1 MGESQARDFALGAL
15 ASRSLRVFGA
25 PNEENKGRQGG
36 CYPSEY
42 RRQGGCQQHP
52 SRPMP
57 SKCPHLRICT
67 ARCALPSGRPSGAGE
82 VAGLTLAARRGEAW
96 CWPPRR
102 RCGRFC
108 TPSAARWRSVRPPRR
123 ARASALTQPHTP
135 SNDQHAPS
143 PTAVARGRCEAA
155 ALTPRRGVNS
165 PRSGLSPSR
174 PLQRGWRAPR
184 RPPLGARWA
193 RGRCWWSPTRTTR
206 PCSSRRC

>member
-52 SRPMP
+52 LRP
-57 SKCPHLRICT
+57 SNARIC
-67 ARCALPSGRPSGAGE
+67 AFAHCALRAAERQTLGGGGGCGADLGCS
-82 VAGLTLAARRGEAW
+82 ARRGMVLAATAALW
-96 CWPPRR
+96 AFLYAVSCALAL
-102 RCGRFC
+102 GA
-108 TPSAARWRSVRPPRR
+108 SAAAS
-123 ARASALTQPHTP
+123 ARTRALTQPHTP

-174 PLQRGWRAPR
+174 PLLQRGWRAPR
-184 RPPLGARWA
+184 RPPRGARWA